1 VAGSGYVIRDSTISS
16 NKGGNILHDSIEAP
30 FISKLLAFRE
40 GMEDVV
46 RLILAQV
53 ILQIYKL
60 FLVSLWQDEQVRAE
74 RAPILN
80 ELKVLSQNFRIV
92 GV

>member
-53 ILQIYKL
+53 IL
-60 FLVSLWQDEQVRAE
+60 
-74 RAPILN
+74 
-80 ELKVLSQNFRIV
+80 
-92 GV
+92 